1 MTMGVKGG
9 MKCVKY
15 LLFFFNFIFWLCGL
29 ALIVLGVLVQVA
41 LHSTVVINNV
51 SASSAPVVLIVVGV
65 IVFFIAFF
73 GCCGAWKESYCMVT
87 MFAILVGLIIV
98 IEIGA
103 AIAGYV
109 FRGKLTVIV
118 HDGLNDMVTKYGNG
132 TAEFKKALDDLQVDL
147 KCCGVTNATDWIGK
161 LGSVK
166 DSVPDSCCI
175 NVTAG
180 CGQGAMGD
188 ALKIHQTG
196 CETVVEKLLK
206 KNIMWVIIA
215 ALVIAFL
222 QIMGII
228 FACMLM
234 GGIRSG
240 YEVM

>member
-1 MTMGVKGG
+1 MGVEGR

-51 SASSAPVVLIVVGV
+51 SASSAPLVLIVVGV

-87 MFAILVGLIIV
+87 M
-98 IEIGA
+98 
-103 AIAGYV
+103 
-109 FRGKLTVIV
+109 
-118 HDGLNDMVTKYGNG
+118 
-132 TAEFKKALDDLQVDL
+132 L
-147 KCCGVTNATDWIGK
+147 KCCGVTNATDWKGK
-161 LGSVK
+161 FGSVP

-206 KNIMWVIIA
+206 KNIMWVIVA
-215 ALVIAFL
+215 ALVLAFL

-234 GGIRSG
+234 GGIHSG

>member
-1 MTMGVKGG
+1 MGVEGR

-29 ALIVLGVLVQVA
+29 ALVVLGVLVQVA

-51 SASSAPVVLIVVGV
+51 SASSAPLVLIVVGV

-87 MFAILVGLIIV
+87 MFSILLGLII
-98 IEIGA
+98 ITEIGK
-103 AIAGYV
+103 
-109 FRGKLTVIV
+109 F
-118 HDGLNDMVTKYGNG
+118 
-132 TAEFKKALDDLQVDL
+132 
-147 KCCGVTNATDWIGK
+147 
-161 LGSVK
+161 GSVP

-206 KNIMWVIIA
+206 KNIMWVIVA